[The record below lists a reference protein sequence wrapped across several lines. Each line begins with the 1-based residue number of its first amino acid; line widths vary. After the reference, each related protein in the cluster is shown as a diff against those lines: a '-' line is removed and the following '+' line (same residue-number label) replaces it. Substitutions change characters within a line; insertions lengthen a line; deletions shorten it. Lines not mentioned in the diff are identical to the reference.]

1 MPCIIIALALA
12 VYSLIASANNVSTIS
27 SHQILIQSNTI
38 TEHSGR
44 TDKDGCHIDRKTG
57 TRHCH

>member
-1 MPCIIIALALA
+1 MPRIIIALVLS
-12 VYSLIASANNVSTIS
+12 VSSLIANANNVSTL
-27 SHQILIQSNTI
+27 SHQILVQSSTI

-44 TDKDGCHIDRKTG
+44 TDKDGCHKDRKTG